1 VLCVDNCHKVPLQT
15 KSAFLQLPLS
25 ANDVRSNFGIEVL
38 HQNLAKILILL
49 FLRNTAFCVV
59 NEMGSGICSSGFAS
73 VRRCWLMLEIRW
85 HMHGLAPFYIRSEG
99 FDLLMLR
106 SIQPMS
112 RLFSL
117 G

>member
-1 VLCVDNCHKVPLQT
+1 MLCVDNCHKVPLQT

-59 NEMGSGICSSGFAS
+59 NEMGSGICSRVLLVLGA
-73 VRRCWLMLEIRW
+73 VGLCWRFDGICMVW
-85 HMHGLAPFYIRSEG
+85 HHFIFEVKGSTF
-99 FDLLMLR
+99 
-106 SIQPMS
+106 
-112 RLFSL
+112 
-117 G
+117 